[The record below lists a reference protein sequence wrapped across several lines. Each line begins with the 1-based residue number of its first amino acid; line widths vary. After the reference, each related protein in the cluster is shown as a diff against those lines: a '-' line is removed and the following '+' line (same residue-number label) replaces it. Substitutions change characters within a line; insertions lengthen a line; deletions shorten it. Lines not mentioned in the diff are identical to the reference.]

1 MNTDRLFLVFFISIS
16 SRFWRTGKPIFPC
29 LTAIL
34 EKLIYKRG
42 VLKIVMGSSKTIRV
56 VSNYNL
62 IFSLCF
68 WSCSGDWEADISM
81 SDGHLAGVRI
91 RGEFS
96 QLL

>member
-16 SRFWRTGKPIFPC
+16 SQLLENGNPIFPC

-56 VSNYNL
+56 ISNYNL

-68 WSCSGDWEADISM
+68 WSCSGDWEADIFM
-81 SDGHLAGVRI
+81 SDGHLAGVDI